1 MDVKFVDVLQDQK
14 IGVYENDLVVIGELP
29 HAELAVVPLVV
40 GTLLGEGAE
49 DAFDALDLP
58 SGGSQAP
65 KGGGSDGVVGEED
78 QVTGGVGADDAL
90 GQGDCSANIG
100 F

>member
-1 MDVKFVDVLQDQK
+1 MDEKFVDVLQDQK
-14 IGVYENDLVVIGELP
+14 IGVYEDDFVVVGELP

-49 DAFDALDLP
+49 DALDALDLP
-58 SGGSQAP
+58 SGCSQAP
-65 KGGGSDGVVGEED
+65 EGGGSDGVVGEED
-78 QVTGGVGADDAL
+78 QVFGGVGADDAL
-90 GQGDCSANIG
+90 GQGDCAANVG